1 MITTDL
7 AIAKQALSKLSM
19 KHIVKSIP
27 KKGNLKN
34 GDNHNFFEDG
44 AVIIAVVADGVG
56 GNACDWKASEKAC
69 EDLIAFYQREYFNLG
84 IKEGI
89 AQSLRKTYE
98 RIYETKGKCE
108 GMLTTLIAVI
118 VDKATKEYFYF
129 GIGDS
134 LILKFENDEIE
145 ALTPESDF
153 RIPLDLLPSTVKCG
167 GQLTENTSFALM
179 TDGISANRK
188 RYQEELRLVI
198 ESENWE
204 HKFEEIMQLNQ
215 LTQFDDMTL
224 MLVKNDATNS

>member
-1 MITTDL
+1 M
-7 AIAKQALSKLSM
+7 SELSM

-27 KKGNLKN
+27 KKGSLKN
-34 GDNHNFFEDG
+34 GDNHSFFEDS

-56 GNACDWKASEKAC
+56 GNACDWKASEQAC
-69 EDLIAFYQREYFNLG
+69 EDLIAFYQNEYRNLG

-98 RIYETKGKCE
+98 RIYRTEGKCE

-118 VDKATKEYFYF
+118 IDKATKEYLYF
-129 GIGDS
+129 GVGDS
-134 LILKFENDEIE
+134 LVLKFENDEIE

-153 RIPLDLLPSTVKCG
+153 RIPLDLLPGSVKSG

-188 RYQEELRLVI
+188 RYKQELRLVI

-224 MLVKNDATNS
+224 MLLKNDATSS